1 MQPASPDIGAFSPLG
16 GSALRV
22 AQISFPGVELGPRGQ
37 KMGDGRCPHPD
48 TLGCD
53 HSVTRKGPCC
63 CGRDRNGGHMGPSME
78 GQEATDAPWK
88 DAIRVEGP
96 RGKKHSGSKHQKRRG
111 SLRMGQVDL

>member
-1 MQPASPDIGAFSPLG
+1 
-16 GSALRV
+16 
-22 AQISFPGVELGPRGQ
+22 
-37 KMGDGRCPHPD
+37 
-48 TLGCD
+48 
-53 HSVTRKGPCC
+53 
-63 CGRDRNGGHMGPSME
+63 MGPSME